1 MNKFYVYVTRIEK
14 NVPEEFEILKTNDL
28 EEAKKE
34 ARKQQDICDRELK
47 VSHNKEYIVE
57 IRNYINN
64 IEDEECNDFSYDTI
78 EF

>member
-47 VSHNKEYIVE
+47 VSHNKEYIIE